1 MEQHDFFFL
10 FSIKI
15 ILSKILKWE
24 IKRLS
29 SDWSMIISVYFRYSL
44 WSNVSFWTS
53 SAVNNFT
60 APAEGADVV
69 IPAGK
74 IEEKKKIVCVSTSAD
89 SFSCCFF
96 LFLLCFRQPTGMWV
110 VLDDSPPPLNKL
122 TVIGVL
128 EIPDSNVSSTRTARS
143 VSAYKSV
150 VIEAT
155 YISIQAS
162 DEELSSKTSK
172 TDDKAG

>member
-1 MEQHDFFFL
+1 
-10 FSIKI
+10 
-15 ILSKILKWE
+15 
-24 IKRLS
+24 
-29 SDWSMIISVYFRYSL
+29 
-44 WSNVSFWTS
+44 
-53 SAVNNFT
+53 
-60 APAEGADVV
+60 
-69 IPAGK
+69 
-74 IEEKKKIVCVSTSAD
+74 
-89 SFSCCFF
+89 
-96 LFLLCFRQPTGMWV
+96 MWV